1 MVYKIKARQRA
12 NAKKL
17 GLTIKPSTNPKK
29 KLDVFNKD
37 GKRIARIGGMGYG
50 DYASFISERGMDYAN
65 ERRRLYK
72 IRHNKTRMKA
82 GTNSFYADKILWD

>member
-1 MVYKIKARQRA
+1 MTYKIKARQRA

-17 GLTIKPSTNPKK
+17 GVTIKPSTNPKK
-29 KLDVFNKD
+29 KIDVFNKD

-50 DYASFISERGMDYAN
+50 DFATFMEKNGKDFAM

-72 IRHNKTRMKA
+72 IRHDKTRKVI
-82 GTNSFYADKILWD
+82 GSNSYYADKILWD

>member
-1 MVYKIKARQRA
+1 MAYKIKARQRA

-17 GLTIKPSTNPKK
+17 GVTIKPSTNPKK

-50 DYASFISERGMDYAN
+50 DFATFMEENGKDYAL

-72 IRHNKTRMKA
+72 IRHNKTRMKV
-82 GTNSFYADKILWD
+82 GSNSYYADKILWD